1 MDMNFICEN
10 VFFLHFCSIWGLYW
24 FLYLIGLVREQRPP
38 GVQGPPHAEAF
49 PLSFCVSHLFP
60 SKIGI
65 LHVEPALEN
74 SENLTSA
81 KKV

>member
-1 MDMNFICEN
+1 M
-10 VFFLHFCSIWGLYW
+10 LRW
-24 FLYLIGLVREQRPP
+24 R
-38 GVQGPPHAEAF
+38 GPPHAEAV
-49 PLSFCVSHLFP
+49 PLILCVSHLFL

-81 KKV
+81 KKTKKFKN